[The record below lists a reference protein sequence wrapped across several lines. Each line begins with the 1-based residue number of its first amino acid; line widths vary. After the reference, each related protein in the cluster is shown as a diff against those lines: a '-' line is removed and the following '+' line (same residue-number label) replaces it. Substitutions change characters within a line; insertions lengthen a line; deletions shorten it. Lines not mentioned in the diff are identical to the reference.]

1 MWDKDEYLLPDQIAF
16 ELHSKYA
23 NPSYVPQELVGDKG
37 CDQVNELFLHL
48 SEMGYYLISKDI
60 NGGDPACSE
69 FVVARL
75 NPKTP
80 SILYQRLKNATCD
93 LVLY

>member
-1 MWDKDEYLLPDQIAF
+1 
-16 ELHSKYA
+16 
-23 NPSYVPQELVGDKG
+23 VPQELVGDKG
-37 CDQVNELFLHL
+37 RDQVNELFLHL
-48 SEMGYYLISKDI
+48 SQMGYYLISKDI

-80 SILYQRLKNATCD
+80 SILYQRLKNANCD